1 MCPCVFIYLILVQ
14 NKLFKNTY
22 QVRLF
27 IISILFVSLSVFA
40 APKKLG
46 FIDAHPLQ
54 TRSVGL
60 NTQDSLRQAF
70 NIPVNDSLLGLDF
83 IKRRNYFEAITEIR
97 LDAMTP
103 VVLRRFKELL
113 ESITLFA
120 KQNDDDDLA
129 LEIALKII
137 SSNVDRIPPK
147 VKEQRLLSLD
157 SISNVLKLDWLS
169 VRVKYQLGYHY
180 IGIPDRVSE
189 GFICLFKALYI
200 LEHTI
205 VDPKMK
211 YNVNAYVGYTAYVY
225 EQYSLSKRHF
235 KKAVATENYI
245 GHGAHNNL
253 ALAYTRLKKL
263 DSANYY
269 FSLAKQ
275 FAISKNNTDWVT
287 IINGNIGE
295 NLYRKGEFDAALPL
309 LIEDANMSLSKGWF
323 GNASNALIY
332 IAASYLALDEPIKSE
347 KFMWRAYS
355 AAKKDKE
362 LRRMK
367 PIYRQ
372 LSKWFAYNDDATN
385 TLIYSDSLEFV
396 TNQLRSNS
404 NRFSG
409 FEADKLVNLN
419 AKQITL
425 LQKEQDQEL
434 SEKIVLIIIGV
445 SMFGLVILMLLF
457 LNYRAN
463 KKLKEKSLALA
474 NAKLTGELEGAT
486 SQLKVYITETQQK
499 ALTEK
504 VILTDANWREFLQYF
519 NKVHPSFVM
528 YLKQQY
534 PKLTKAE
541 VRFCCLSYLSMS
553 DKEMAAMLGVGRASI
568 RVTRQR
574 TRAKL
579 NLKQGASLDTLL
591 LTL

>member
-1 MCPCVFIYLILVQ
+1 MCPSVFIYLILVQ
-14 NKLFKNTY
+14 NKLLKNTY

-46 FIDAHPLQ
+46 FIDAHHLQ

-60 NTQDSLRQAF
+60 STQDSLRQAF
-70 NIPVNDSLLGLDF
+70 NIPINDSLLGLDF
-83 IKRRNYFEAITEIR
+83 IKRRNYFEAITKKRIA
-97 LDAMTP
+97 AMTP

-113 ESITLFA
+113 ENIVLFA

-129 LEIALKII
+129 LEIVFLRIRL
-137 SSNVDRIPPK
+137 NVDGLAPK

-169 VRVKYQLGYHY
+169 VRVKYQLGTDYTRTPNR
-180 IGIPDRVSE
+180 ISE
-189 GFICLFKALYI
+189 GFIYLFKALYI

-205 VDPKMK
+205 NDPQMT
-211 YNVNAYVGYTAYVY
+211 YEANAYVGLTAYRY
-225 EQYSLSKRHF
+225 EQYQLSKRYL
-235 KKAVATENYI
+235 KKAVDTENYI
-245 GHGAHNNL
+245 GHGPYNNL
-253 ALAYTRLKKL
+253 ALAYTRLKML

-309 LIEDANMSLSKGWF
+309 LVEDANMSLSKGRF

-332 IAASYLALDEPIKSE
+332 IAASYLALGDVVKSE
-347 KFMWRAYS
+347 LFMKKAYS
-355 AAKKDKE
+355 AAKSSKE

-372 LSKWFAYNDDATN
+372 LAKWSAYNGNATN
-385 TLIYSDSLEFV
+385 TLLYNDSLEDISIKLHLEF
-396 TNQLRSNS
+396 NK
-404 NRFSG
+404 FSG

-434 SEKIVLIIIGV
+434 SEKIVLLIIGV

-474 NAKLTGELEGAT
+474 NAKLKGELEDAT

-579 NLKQGASLDTLL
+579 NLKQGASLETLL

>member
-1 MCPCVFIYLILVQ
+1 MVLVQ
-14 NKLFKNTY
+14 NKPLKNT
-22 QVRLF
+22 QQLRLF

-40 APKKLG
+40 TPKKQG
-46 FIDAHPLQ
+46 FIDTYPLQ

-60 NTQDSLRQAF
+60 STQDSLRQAF
-70 NIPVNDSLLGLDF
+70 GIPINDSLLGLEF
-83 IKRRNYFEAITEIR
+83 KKRRKYIAAITEKRIT
-97 LDAMTP
+97 AMTP
-103 VVLRRFKELL
+103 FVLRRFKELL
-113 ESITLFA
+113 ENITLFA

-129 LEIALKII
+129 LEIAFLRIRL
-137 SSNVDRIPPK
+137 NVDGLAPK

-169 VRVKYQLGYHY
+169 VRVKYHLGIDYTRTPNR
-180 IGIPDRVSE
+180 ISE
-189 GFICLFKALYI
+189 GFIYLFKALYI

-205 VDPKMK
+205 NEPQMT
-211 YNVNAYVGYTAYVY
+211 YEVNAYVGLTAYRY
-225 EQYSLSKRHF
+225 EQYQLSKRYL
-235 KKAVATENYI
+235 KKAVDTKNYI
-245 GHGAHNNL
+245 NHGAYNNL
-253 ALAYTRLKKL
+253 ALAYTRLKML

-269 FSLAKQ
+269 FRLAKQ
-275 FAISKNNTDWVT
+275 YAISKNKTDWVT

-309 LIEDANMSLSKGWF
+309 LIEDANISLSKGWF

-332 IAASYLALDEPIKSE
+332 IAASYLALGEPVKSE
-347 KFMWRAYS
+347 LFMKKAYS
-355 AAKKDKE
+355 AAKSSKE

-372 LSKWFAYNDDATN
+372 LAKWSAYNDDTTN
-385 TLIYSDSLEFV
+385 TLVYRDSLEFV

-404 NRFSG
+404 NSFSG
-409 FEADKLVNLN
+409 FEADKLVKLN
-419 AKQITL
+419 ANQIAL
-425 LQKEQDQEL
+425 LERQRDE
-434 SEKIVLIIIGV
+434 EKSKKLLLIIVGV
-445 SMFGLVILMLLF
+445 SIFVLVILTLLF

-463 KKLKEKSLALA
+463 KKLKEKSLALT
-474 NAKLTGELEGAT
+474 NAQLTGKLEDAT

-534 PKLTKAE
+534 PKLSKAE
-541 VRFCCLSYLSMS
+541 VRFCCLSFLSMS

-579 NLKQGASLDTLL
+579 NLKEGASLDTLL

>member
-1 MCPCVFIYLILVQ
+1 MAIVQ
-14 NKLFKNTY
+14 NKPLKNT
-22 QVRLF
+22 QQLRLF

-46 FIDAHPLQ
+46 FIDTYPLQ
-54 TRSVGL
+54 TRSISL
-60 NTQDSLRQAF
+60 STQDSLRQAF
-70 NIPVNDSLLGLDF
+70 NIPINDSLLGLDF
-83 IKRRNYFEAITEIR
+83 KKRRKYISAITEERIA
-97 LDAMTP
+97 AMTP
-103 VVLRRFKELL
+103 IVLRRFKELL
-113 ESITLFA
+113 ENITLFA
-120 KQNDDDDLA
+120 KQNADDDLA
-129 LEIALKII
+129 LEIAFLRIRLH
-137 SSNVDRIPPK
+137 VDGLAPK

-169 VRVKYQLGYHY
+169 VRVKYHLGTDYTRTPNR
-180 IGIPDRVSE
+180 ISE
-189 GFICLFKALYI
+189 GFIYLFKALYI

-205 VDPKMK
+205 NEPQMT
-211 YNVNAYVGYTAYVY
+211 YEVNTHVGLTAYRY
-225 EQYSLSKRHF
+225 EQYQLSKRYF
-235 KKAVATENYI
+235 KKAVDTENYI
-245 GHGAHNNL
+245 NHGAYNNL
-253 ALAYTRLKKL
+253 ALAYTRLKML

-269 FSLAKQ
+269 FMLAKQ
-275 FAISKNNTDWVT
+275 FAISENKTDWVT

-309 LIEDANMSLSKGWF
+309 LVEDANISLSKGWF

-332 IAASYLALDEPIKSE
+332 IAASYLALGEPVKSE
-347 KFMWRAYS
+347 FFMKKAYS
-355 AAKKDKE
+355 AAKSSKE

-367 PIYRQ
+367 PIYKQ
-372 LSKWFAYNDDATN
+372 LAKWSAYNDDANN
-385 TLIYSDSLEFV
+385 TLLYNDSLQFV
-396 TNQLRSNS
+396 SNQLHLEFNK
-404 NRFSG
+404 FSG
-409 FEADKLVNLN
+409 FEADKLVKLN
-419 AKQITL
+419 ANQIAL
-425 LQKEQDQEL
+425 SQREKAQEQ
-434 SEKIVLIIIGV
+434 SEKVLLIIIGASLFV
-445 SMFGLVILMLLF
+445 LVILTLLF

-463 KKLKEKSLALA
+463 KKLKEKSLALT
-474 NAKLTGELEGAT
+474 NAQLTGKLEDAT

-579 NLKQGASLDTLL
+579 NLKEGDSLETLL

>member
-1 MCPCVFIYLILVQ
+1 M
-14 NKLFKNTY
+14 
-22 QVRLF
+22 RLF

-40 APKKLG
+40 TPKKQG

-60 NTQDSLRQAF
+60 SAQDSLRQAF
-70 NIPVNDSLLGLDF
+70 SIPINDSLLGIDF
-83 IKRRNYFEAITEIR
+83 KKRRKYIAAITEKRIA
-97 LDAMTP
+97 AMTP
-103 VVLRRFKELL
+103 IVLRRFKELL
-113 ESITLFA
+113 ENIILFA
-120 KQNDDDDLA
+120 KQNDDNDLA
-129 LEIALKII
+129 LEIVFLRIRL
-137 SSNVDRIPPK
+137 NVDGLAPK

-169 VRVKYQLGYHY
+169 VRVKYHLGLNYTRTPNR
-180 IGIPDRVSE
+180 ISE
-189 GFICLFKALYI
+189 GFIYLFKVLYI
-200 LEHTI
+200 LEHTFN
-205 VDPKMK
+205 DPQMT
-211 YNVNAYVGYTAYVY
+211 YEVNDYVGLTAYRY
-225 EQYSLSKRHF
+225 EQYQLSKRYF
-235 KKAVATENYI
+235 KKAVDTKNYI
-245 GHGAHNNL
+245 NHGAYNNL
-253 ALAYTRLKKL
+253 ALAYTRLKML

-269 FSLAKQ
+269 FKLAKQ
-275 FAISKNNTDWVT
+275 YAIAENNSDWVT

-295 NLYRKGEFDAALPL
+295 NLYRKGEFEAALPL
-309 LIEDANMSLSKGWF
+309 LHADADYSLSQKYY
-323 GNASNALIY
+323 GNASNALVY
-332 IAASYLALDEPIKSE
+332 LSGCYLALGDPVKSE
-347 KFMWRAYS
+347 HYLWKAYR

-372 LSKWFAYNDDATN
+372 LAKWSAYNGNANN
-385 TLIYSDSLEFV
+385 TLLYNDSLEV
-396 TNQLRSNS
+396 ISNELHLEF
-404 NRFSG
+404 NKFSG
-409 FEADKLVNLN
+409 FEADKLVKLN
-419 AKQITL
+419 ANQIAL
-425 LQKEQDQEL
+425 LERQRDE
-434 SEKIVLIIIGV
+434 EKSKKLFLITEGFSI
-445 SMFGLVILMLLF
+445 FGLVILTLLF

-463 KKLKEKSLALA
+463 KRLKEKSLALT
-474 NAKLTGELEGAT
+474 NVQLTGKLEDAT

-528 YLKQQY
+528 CLKQQY

-541 VRFCCLSYLSMS
+541 VRFCCLSYLSLS

-579 NLKQGASLDTLL
+579 NLKEGASLDTLL

>member
-1 MCPCVFIYLILVQ
+1 MCPSDFIYLILVQ

-46 FIDAHPLQ
+46 FIDAHHLQ

-60 NTQDSLRQAF
+60 STQDSLRQAF
-70 NIPVNDSLLGLDF
+70 NIPINDSLLGLDF

-97 LDAMTP
+97 LAAMTP

-245 GHGAHNNL
+245 GVGAYNNL

>member
-14 NKLFKNTY
+14 NKLLKNTQ

-60 NTQDSLRQAF
+60 STQDSLRQAF
-70 NIPVNDSLLGLDF
+70 NIPINDSLLGLDF
-83 IKRRNYFEAITEIR
+83 KKRRKYISAITEKRI
-97 LDAMTP
+97 AEMTP

-113 ESITLFA
+113 ENITLFA

-129 LEIALKII
+129 LEIAFL
-137 SSNVDRIPPK
+137 RIRLLATK

-169 VRVKYQLGYHY
+169 VRVKYHLGIDYTRTPNR
-180 IGIPDRVSE
+180 ISE
-189 GFICLFKALYI
+189 GFIYLFKALYI
-200 LEHTI
+200 LENILDDPTLRYQI
-205 VDPKMK
+205 VTFI
-211 YNVNAYVGYTAYVY
+211 GLTAYEH
-225 EQYSLSKRHF
+225 EQYQLSKRYF
-235 KKAVATENYI
+235 KKAADNIKNKSV
-245 GHGAHNNL
+245 GAFNNL
-253 ALAYTRLKKL
+253 ALAYRGLKML
-263 DSANYY
+263 DSSNYY
-269 FSLAKQ
+269 FRFAKELAI
-275 FAISKNNTDWVT
+275 AENDSGDITV
-287 IINGNIGE
+287 INGNIGE
-295 NLYRKGEFDAALPL
+295 NLFLEGEFEAALPL
-309 LIEDANMSLSKGWF
+309 LHADADYSLSIKSL

-332 IAASYLALDEPIKSE
+332 LSACYLALDEPIKSE
-347 KFMWRAYS
+347 QFMWRAYN
-355 AAKKDKE
+355 AAKKDKD

-372 LSKWFAYNDDATN
+372 LANWSAYNGDAASA
-385 TLIYSDSLEFV
+385 LVYRDSLEFV
-396 TNQLRSNS
+396 TNQLQLNF

-409 FEADKLVNLN
+409 FEADKLVKLN
-419 AKQITL
+419 ANQIAL
-425 LQKEQDQEL
+425 SQREKAQEQ
-434 SEKIVLIIIGV
+434 SEKVLLIIIGASLFV
-445 SMFGLVILMLLF
+445 LVILTLLF

-463 KKLKEKSLALA
+463 KKLKEKSLALT
-474 NAKLTGELEGAT
+474 NAQLTGKLEDAT

-519 NKVHPSFVM
+519 NKVHPSFVL

-534 PKLTKAE
+534 PKLSKAE

-579 NLKQGASLDTLL
+579 NLKEGDCLETLL

>member
-1 MCPCVFIYLILVQ
+1 M
-14 NKLFKNTY
+14 
-22 QVRLF
+22 RLF

-70 NIPVNDSLLGLDF
+70 NIPINDSLLGLDF
-83 IKRRNYFEAITEIR
+83 IKRRNYFEAINEIR
-97 LDAMTP
+97 LAAMTP
-103 VVLRRFKELL
+103 VVLLRFKELL
-113 ESITLFA
+113 ESIMLFA

-245 GHGAHNNL
+245 GVGAYNNL

-372 LSKWFAYNDDATN
+372 LAKWSAYSGNATN
-385 TLIYSDSLEFV
+385 TLLYNDSLEDISIKLHLEF
-396 TNQLRSNS
+396 NK
-404 NRFSG
+404 FSG

-419 AKQITL
+419 ANQITL

-434 SEKIVLIIIGV
+434 SEKIVLLII
-445 SMFGLVILMLLF
+445 SASLFGLVILTLLF

-474 NAKLTGELEGAT
+474 NAKLKGELEDAT

-519 NKVHPSFVM
+519 NKVHPSFVL